1 MEFLFDDILL
11 PCFSNVPQGDG
22 GDGPRAEAWLQGVE
36 TMSLES
42 ALSLPTPNLL
52 VKGMDGY
59 DADILAGI
67 PQDQDGP
74 KGHVEVY
81 VYSELR
87 HICQKQRQRPELLQA
102 GAKRRRLAGKQPR
115 SVHDACVMLL
125 DHCTGRKRCAA
136 VSHNQ
141 LRLGCS
147 ELVRNLARSK
157 GMSYRQAR
165 PECSAAWSNAPAA
178 LRVAWFLVYQLRQAL
193 KVTYRDDAWDTG
205 DPFRPPAGDSA
216 ECYGILV
223 TWHTNIGTA
232 DPEIRLLEGSKLEEQ
247 QLVMAM
253 REVVS
258 LRRDFDDFGTRIRSL
273 ASRWGFSAWSCSM
286 ELCTHGDFDTRVHL
300 HAYLGHIR
308 HDNGFG
314 GLIPQNRIQ
323 VSQLEY
329 AGFSPDI
336 RLVRDGR
343 RAIDANAAGG
353 MYYVA
358 CRKKGQLFS
367 DASVWPFQDHGD
379 QPVVKH
385 MMPVGL
391 SSSCLPCEC
400 CL

>member
-247 QLVMAM
+247 QLVTARTGSANKGGALAGPMGAPM
-253 REVVS
+253 LGGVRAHRRDALSRCRPRGAHTVPDAWSHARRYRLCTARCVRRTSATDVHATAELS
-258 LRRDFDDFGTRIRSL
+258 DLNRDRMIDLLHTDPQSAPTSQSQIPWRRTGSSIAARALQRTSDPRTALRRRPREATR
-273 ASRWGFSAWSCSM
+273 SAR
-286 ELCTHGDFDTRVHL
+286 HGKR
-300 HAYLGHIR
+300 GCKR
-308 HDNGFG
+308 HGC
-314 GLIPQNRIQ
+314 Q
-323 VSQLEY
+323 
-329 AGFSPDI
+329 
-336 RLVRDGR
+336 
-343 RAIDANAAGG
+343 
-353 MYYVA
+353 
-358 CRKKGQLFS
+358 
-367 DASVWPFQDHGD
+367 
-379 QPVVKH
+379 
-385 MMPVGL
+385 
-391 SSSCLPCEC
+391 
-400 CL
+400 